1 MSINK
6 PIILL
11 LFIYLQSIICCG
23 EHVEAAS
30 MTVHMPSSSVNDVTL
45 KLK

>member
-1 MSINK
+1 
-6 PIILL
+6 
-11 LFIYLQSIICCG
+11 
-23 EHVEAAS
+23 VEAAS